1 MFDQFIDKAFKPI
14 VVFASL
20 VFLAQTL
27 IFALNQLVY
36 LFVGA
41 SKVNFIAYVLLSA
54 AQLWI
59 VSIFLFALAWWFFSR
74 RKKS

>member
-14 VVFASL
+14 VVLASL

-27 IFALNQLVY
+27 IFALNHLVY

-59 VSIFLFALAWWFFSR
+59 VSIFLFFFGWWFFSR
-74 RKKS
+74 RKK

>member
-1 MFDQFIDKAFKPI
+1 MFEQFIDKAFKPI
-14 VVFASL
+14 VVLASL
-20 VFLAQTL
+20 VLLAQTL
-27 IFALNQLVY
+27 IFALNHLVY

-59 VSIFLFALAWWFFSR
+59 VSIFLFFFGWWFFF
-74 RKKS
+74 RKKK